1 MFESSPP
8 PVSRSLLWTAL
19 FLAGGVA
26 AYVVYSGLSS
36 RSADAVHLKEH
47 AQSQS
52 VMTVTVIAP
61 SPANATPTLEL
72 PGRIEAFAKA
82 PIYARIS
89 GYLKSWKAD
98 IGTPVKA
105 GQLLAE
111 IDTPDLDQQILQA
124 KAELAST
131 QANAAL
137 SENTAKRWQSL
148 LATNFVS
155 SQAVEEKLGDYK
167 AKQAIVNASQANVS
181 RIEALKNFSRI
192 VAPFDGVVTARNT
205 DVGALINVGGSAGS
219 ELFVVSDVKHLRLYV
234 NLPQTYVAQIQK
246 GAVAKFTV
254 PESPGK
260 TYIAKVQTMSQ
271 AINAGSGSMLVQLS
285 ADNPSGNLL
294 PGGFAT
300 VSFDLPGVA
309 TGLSVPPSALI
320 FTKAGLRVATV
331 SADNKVVLK
340 TVVIGRDYGNKVELS
355 SGLDATDRV
364 IESPPDGVTDGDV
377 VKIAVAEPKKP

>member
-1 MFESSPP
+1 MFESSSPT
-8 PVSRSLLWTAL
+8 VSRSLLWTAL
-19 FLAGGVA
+19 VLAGGVA
-26 AYVVYSGLSS
+26 AYVVYTGVSS
-36 RSADAVHLKEH
+36 RATDAAHLKEH
-47 AQSQS
+47 AQAQS
-52 VMTVTVIAP
+52 VVTVTVISP
-61 SPANATPTLEL
+61 TPANATPTLEL

-89 GYLKSWKAD
+89 GYLKSWKVD
-98 IGTPVKA
+98 IGTPVRT

-167 AKQAIVNASQANVS
+167 AKQAIVAASQANVS
-181 RIEALKNFSRI
+181 RIEAMKNFSRI
-192 VAPFDGVVTARNT
+192 VSPFDGVVTARNT
-205 DVGALINVGGSAGS
+205 DVGALINAGGSAGS
-219 ELFVVSDVKHLRLYV
+219 ELFVVSDIKHLRLYV
-234 NLPQTYVAQIQK
+234 NLPQNYVSQIQK
-246 GAVAKFTV
+246 GAIAKFTV

-260 TYIAKVQTMSQ
+260 TFIAKVISTSQ
-271 AINAGSGSMLVQLS
+271 AITAGSGSMLVQLS
-285 ADNPSGNLL
+285 ADNPSGALL
-294 PGGFAT
+294 PGGFAN
-300 VSFDLPGVA
+300 VSFDLPGTSA
-309 TGLSVPPSALI
+309 GLSVPPSALI

-331 SADNKVVLK
+331 SSENKVVLK

>member
-1 MFESSPP
+1 MFESSSPK
-8 PVSRSLLWTAL
+8 VSRGLLWTTL
-19 FLAGGVA
+19 VLGAGIAIFVVVSGIGARQSDA
-26 AYVVYSGLSS
+26 ARLNE
-36 RSADAVHLKEH
+36 R
-47 AQSQS
+47 AQAQS

-61 SPANATPTLEL
+61 TPATGSPSLEL
-72 PGRIEAFAKA
+72 PGRIEAFSKA
-82 PIYARIS
+82 LIYARIS

-167 AKQAIVNASQANVS
+167 AKQAIVAASQANVN
-181 RIEALKNFSRI
+181 RIEAMKNFSRI
-192 VAPFDGVVTARNT
+192 VAPFAGVVTARNT

-219 ELFVVSDVKHLRLYV
+219 ELFVVSDIKRLRLYV
-234 NLPQTYVAQIQK
+234 NLPQAYVAQIRK
-246 GAVAKFTV
+246 GSVAKFTV
-254 PESPGK
+254 PGKSGK
-260 TYIAKVQTMSQ
+260 TFTATVMSLSQ
-271 AINAGSGSMLVQLS
+271 AINTNSGSMLIQLS
-285 ADNPSGNLL
+285 ADNPNSELL
-294 PGGFAT
+294 PGEFAN
-300 VSFDLPGVA
+300 VSFELAGVS

-340 TVVIGRDYGNKVELS
+340 AVVIGRDYGNKVELS
-355 SGLDATDRV
+355 SGLESTDRV
-364 IESPPDGVTDGDV
+364 IESPPDGVTDGDL
-377 VKIAVAEPKKP
+377 VKVAVAEPKK